1 MSQKLHY
8 RLSIM
13 SAKTHKRI
21 RRGGKYPNL
30 LVWRLALNLN
40 QRDAAALLGLTQST
54 YGRLERGKIRPVGED
69 AKHIMSRTGVPLEVL
84 VGVA

>member
-1 MSQKLHY
+1 
-8 RLSIM
+8 M
-13 SAKTHKRI
+13 SAKSPKTRV
-21 RRGGKYPNL
+21 RRGGRYPNL

-40 QRDAAALLGLTQST
+40 QREAATLLGVSQST
-54 YGRLERGKIRPVGED
+54 YGRLERGTIRPVGED